1 MFDQPAAL
9 KLLADLIAFDTTSD
23 RSNLGLIEYLESYL
37 ASFGVPTWR
46 AATDEGSKCNLLARL
61 GPESKGGILFSS
73 HTDVV
78 PAASEHWAT
87 NPFAMTQSGSRVY
100 GRGATDMKGF
110 IAACLGCVPDLVK
123 GPLREPVYL
132 AFSYDEEVGCL
143 GVHEMIVEMKRR
155 SIRPRG
161 CVIGEPTNMQV
172 GIAHKGNRTFRLHF
186 TGKAAHSSL
195 APTAVNAVAFAAEFV
210 TGISRAAAAFETG
223 GPFAEG
229 FDVRHT
235 TAHVGVIS
243 GGEQVNIVPSTCT
256 LDVEFRHLPEQEADE
271 LERRLI
277 LEPISRLDTCMKA
290 RDDKCGVEL
299 ERVYAYPG
307 LDMPDD
313 DDFVTLAKR
322 NSGNTGHTKLAFGT
336 EAGCFAQGLHV
347 PAIVCGPG
355 DIKQAHQVDEF
366 LEISQ
371 LESCQEFILRIVQ
384 DVCHNRHQ

>member
-1 MFDQPAAL
+1 MSDQPTAL
-9 KLLADLIAFDTTSD
+9 KLLADLIAFDTTSY
-23 RSNLGLIEYLESYL
+23 RSNLGLIEYLEMYL

-46 AATDEGSKCNLLARL
+46 AAVGDGSKCNLFARL
-61 GPESKGGILFSS
+61 GPEGKGGILFSG

-100 GRGATDMKGF
+100 GRGTTDMKGF

-123 GPLREPVYL
+123 SPLREPVYL

-143 GVHEMIVEMKRR
+143 GVHEMIAEMKRR

-186 TGKAAHSSL
+186 RGKSAHSSL

-210 TGISRAAAAFETG
+210 TGISREAAAFETD
-223 GPFAEG
+223 GPFEDG

-235 TAHVGVIS
+235 TAHVGVIR
-243 GGEQVNIVPSTCT
+243 GGEQVNIVPSACT
-256 LDVEFRHLPEQEADE
+256 LDVEFRHLPGQDADE

-277 LEPISRLDTCMKA
+277 LEPISKLNSCMKA
-290 RDDKCGVEL
+290 RDDKCGVKL

-307 LDMPDD
+307 LDTLEG
-313 DDFVTLAKR
+313 DDFVTLAKHC
-322 NSGNTGHTKLAFGT
+322 SGNTSHTKLAFGT
-336 EAGCFAQGLHV
+336 EAGCFAQGLNV

-355 DIKQAHQVDEF
+355 GIRQAHQVDEF

-371 LESCQEFILRIVQ
+371 LENCKEFILRIVQ
-384 DVCHNRHQ
+384 NVCASRHQ